1 MLYQACLDPWAVF
14 SIPLYLVMPF
24 NQLIVYTCDALI
36 ISNETMAAEH
46 AAADEAAWINQQIK
60 LNQENG
66 IEEERM
72 RNRSRMHVATRHYQ
86 RRRWERGA
94 RVWRWRERKG

>member
-36 ISNETMAAEH
+36 ISNNIFLYRFLKKQTSH
-46 AAADEAAWINQQIK
+46 NSGKSLLSI
-60 LNQENG
+60 LYCT
-66 IEEERM
+66 
-72 RNRSRMHVATRHYQ
+72 VLYCTVPYCT
-86 RRRWERGA
+86 
-94 RVWRWRERKG
+94 VLL